1 MAFIQLKVTR
11 KTRKTHKHTPKSKG
25 TIRYT
30 KAPIK
35 ARVKKGG
42 VKLASEALVKK
53 GVSNLRNNIH
63 VNRGD
68 TVVVINGSDKG
79 KIGKVLQVFRSAGK
93 IVVEGVNVRKKHNK
107 AQGPGK
113 DGEIVSV
120 ECPIFSSKVMIWD
133 ATKKKASRV
142 GSKLLKDGKRVR
154 IAKVSGEQI
163 D

>member
-11 KTRKTHKHTPKSKG
+11 KTRKSKKHSPKANG
-25 TIRYT
+25 VVRYT
-30 KAPIK
+30 KAPVK

-42 VKLASEALVKK
+42 VKLASEALIKK
-53 GVSNLRNNIH
+53 GASNLRANIH

-68 TVVVINGSDKG
+68 TVVVISGSDKG
-79 KIGKVLQVFRSAGK
+79 KIGKVLQVFRAASK
-93 IVVEGVNVRKKHNK
+93 IVVEGVNVRKKHTK
-107 AQGPGK
+107 AQGMGK
-113 DGEIVSV
+113 EGEIVSV

-133 ATKKKASRV
+133 AAKKKASRV
-142 GSKLLKDGKRVR
+142 GSKTLKDGKRVR

>member
-1 MAFIQLKVTR
+1 MAYIQLKVTR
-11 KTRKTHKHTPKSKG
+11 KTRKSRTHKPKSRGK
-25 TIRYT
+25 IVYA

-42 VKLASEALVKK
+42 VKLASAALVKK
-53 GVSNLRNNIH
+53 GVSNLQAKMH
-63 VNRGD
+63 LNRGD
-68 TVVVINGSDKG
+68 TVVIISGSDKG
-79 KIGKVLQVFRSAGK
+79 KIGKVLQVFRAAGK
-93 IVVEGVNVRKKHNK
+93 IIVEGVNVRKKHTK
-107 AQGPGK
+107 AQGPGR

-120 ECPIFSSKVMIWD
+120 ECPIFASKAMIWD

-142 GSKLLKDGKRVR
+142 GTKTLKDGKRVR